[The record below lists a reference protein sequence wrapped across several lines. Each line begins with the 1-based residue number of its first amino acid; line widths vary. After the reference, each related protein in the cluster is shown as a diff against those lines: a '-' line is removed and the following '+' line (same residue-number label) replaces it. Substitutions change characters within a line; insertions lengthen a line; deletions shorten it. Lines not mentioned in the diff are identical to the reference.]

1 MPSPLKYSSIRTAEH
16 NPDRQ
21 APVLAPLLPPYLIKA
36 ESLGDEMREI
46 HPPGDARVHLYPQ
59 EVSVLVVV
67 QRGGRRDLLGAVDG
81 SVGYL
86 REGKV
91 ERIGVRIEAHSQTIT
106 PSKGQGRNSSKDT
119 LARLLVQVKTPA
131 LD

>member
-16 NPDRQ
+16 DPDRQ
-21 APVLAPLLPPYLIKA
+21 APVLAPLLAPYFIKA

-46 HPPGDARVHLYPQ
+46 HPPGDARVHLYSQ

-67 QRGGRRDLLGAVDG
+67 QHGGRRDLLGAVDG

-91 ERIGVRIEAHSQTIT
+91 ERIGVRIVAHSQAKT
-106 PSKGQGRNSSKDT
+106 PSKGQSQDSSNDS
-119 LARLLVQVKTPA
+119 LARLLVQVTTPA